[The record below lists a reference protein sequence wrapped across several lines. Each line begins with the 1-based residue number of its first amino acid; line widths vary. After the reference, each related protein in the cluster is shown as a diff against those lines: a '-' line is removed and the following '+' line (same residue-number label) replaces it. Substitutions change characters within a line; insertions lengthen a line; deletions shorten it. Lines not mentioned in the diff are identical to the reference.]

1 MHSMINRITRL
12 LLYWVVMALLLT
24 ASGCMGNP
32 RSETIVIPESE
43 ADQPAVGANVGK
55 LFQVKTIY
63 PLEKWFAKF
72 EVLGWTNEEE
82 IVGYASDNVPSGS
95 PYDGLQLLA
104 PPFDQPKQLTA
115 SLNAGKDLLSLSPDG
130 RLIASLSD
138 SKNGY
143 SLELQSVDGRQNY
156 SIDEPVPKQPQRLFS
171 RNLRWS
177 NDSRYLSY
185 LVLGDRRDQLNL
197 VVYNVRQGS
206 FKQLALQGMPDMKN
220 SASAVLSEDGNRLLI
235 DNGRLVSLAE
245 LNDDGRFVVRYDHAS
260 TQNGCFWVDAN
271 RFIFL
276 GADGTLFQYDSRN
289 GELTVLLE
297 KIVSFSL
304 SPDRKMIAYT
314 QNDGDIIYAGKLQG
328 NNLLSQTAVY
338 QGFVPSLMKWSIGN
352 GELLVAGS
360 KPFNRTEI
368 VPAPVSELEGTIAL
382 HGFIIDFQDK

>member
-1 MHSMINRITRL
+1 MRSKIKRFTHVRL
-12 LLYWVVMALLLT
+12 YLVLAALLLT
-24 ASGCMGNP
+24 ASGCTGNP
-32 RSETIVIPESE
+32 RSDTIVIPESE
-43 ADQPAVGANVGK
+43 AGQPTIGASIGK
-55 LFQVKTIY
+55 AFQVKTIY
-63 PLEKWFAKF
+63 PLEEWFDKF
-72 EVLGWTNEEE
+72 AVLGWTNEEE
-82 IVGYASDNVPSGS
+82 LVGYNSGSVPSGS

-104 PPFDQPKQLTA
+104 PPYNRLNQLTT
-115 SLNAGKDLLSLSPDG
+115 SLNAGKDILSLSPDG
-130 RLIASLSD
+130 KLLAYLSESENGHSLIL
-138 SKNGY
+138 
-143 SLELQSVDGRQNY
+143 LPVDGSAGK
-156 SIDEPVPKQPQRLFS
+156 SIEEPVQPQRLFS

-206 FKQLALQGMPDMKN
+206 SKQLALQGMPDMKN

-235 DNGRLVSLAE
+235 DNGTLVSMAA
-245 LNDDGRFVVRYDHAS
+245 LNDEGRFEVIYDHPS
-260 TQNGCFWVDAN
+260 TMNGCFWVDAN

-276 GADGTLFQYDSRN
+276 GTDGTLFQYDSRN

-304 SPDRKMIAYT
+304 SADRKMIAYT
-314 QNDGDIIYAGKLQG
+314 QNDGEIIYVGKLQG

-360 KPFNRTEI
+360 KPFTRAAQEI
-368 VPAPVSELEGTIAL
+368 APAPVSEQESSHAL
-382 HGFIIDFQDK
+382 HGFIIEFQDK